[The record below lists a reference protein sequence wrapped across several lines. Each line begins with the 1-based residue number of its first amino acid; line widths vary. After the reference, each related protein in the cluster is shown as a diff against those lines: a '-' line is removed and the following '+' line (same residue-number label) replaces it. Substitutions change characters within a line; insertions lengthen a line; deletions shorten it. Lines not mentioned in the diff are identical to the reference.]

1 MIDTALLCLR
11 NYLNNQLNIR
21 FAVGAPGVEVGTV
34 PKDPDTNT
42 SDTIIVSLINVEEE
56 RVLKSI
62 PTYQSLDSTTYGLKN
77 PEMRLNLYVLFSA
90 QFKPSSYSNALK
102 FISTTIGIFQ
112 GKNVFEDTDFSP
124 SETAA
129 GLEKLILELQSVTFD
144 QNNQLWQTLTSRLVP
159 FVLYKVRMVVIVD
172 TLAPNVTTT
181 KDVRSITIDT
191 MRM

>member
-1 MIDTALLCLR
+1 MIDAALLFLK
-11 NYLNNQLNIR
+11 NYLHDQLNIR
-21 FAVGAPGVEVGTV
+21 FAIGAPGVEVKNV
-34 PKDPDTNT
+34 PKDPDSNG
-42 SDTIIVSLINVEEE
+42 SDTIYITLFNVEEE
-56 RVLKSI
+56 RVLKSV
-62 PTYQSLDSTTYGLKN
+62 PSYQSIDATTYGLKN

-90 QFKPSSYSNALK
+90 QFKPDSYVNALK
-102 FISTTIGIFQ
+102 FITTTVGIFQ

-144 QNNQLWQTLTSRLVP
+144 QSNQLWQTLTSRLVP
-159 FVLYKVRMVVIVD
+159 FVLYKVRMVVVVD
-172 TLAPNVTTT
+172 VLAPDVAVT